1 MKKAFYMMGI
11 ALLAGAMLFTACKK
25 DEEESTETYEE
36 STETYTVT
44 LSYGGETWNTNTV
57 LYAIDEGNLILQAE
71 SGNAG
76 FSIVCG
82 TEARNHSFATEDYGV
97 EIWKGN
103 DTIKGNTNG
112 SINITAI
119 DLTNTKTIS
128 ARLSCEMGDV
138 GTGNV
143 LTIAFDNTK
152 LTEGEK

>member
-1 MKKAFYMMGI
+1 MGI
-11 ALLAGAMLFTACKK
+11 ALLAGAMMFTACKK
-25 DEEESTETYEE
+25 DDDEETTATTEA
-36 STETYTVT
+36 YTVM

-76 FSIVCG
+76 FSIICG
-82 TEARNHSFATEDYGV
+82 TEARNHSFSTPDYGV

-119 DLTNTKTIS
+119 DLTSTKTIS
-128 ARLSCEMGDV
+128 ARLSCEMGQV
-138 GTGNV
+138 GSADM
-143 LTIAFDNTK
+143 LTITFDNTK
-152 LTEGEK
+152 LTEGQK